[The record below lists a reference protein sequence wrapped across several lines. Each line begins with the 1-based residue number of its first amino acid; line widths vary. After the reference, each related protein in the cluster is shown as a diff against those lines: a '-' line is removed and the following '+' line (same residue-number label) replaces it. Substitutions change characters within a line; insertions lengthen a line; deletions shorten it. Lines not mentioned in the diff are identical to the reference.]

1 MRAIHLVR
9 LCHLWA
15 ILAGLG
21 ISLLSLSCARKTET
35 ARPSDSKQFTNPY
48 TKKEYEKAREVNL
61 GIPVE
66 KQ

>member
-1 MRAIHLVR
+1 MIQNAYRMMS
-9 LCHLWA
+9 
-15 ILAGLG
+15 ILTCFAVLF
-21 ISLLSLSCARKTET
+21 ILTNTSCARKIES
-35 ARPSDSKQFTNPY
+35 ASQSDLKATVNPY